1 MSIAA
6 VIATAL
12 VVVATLLIVATV
24 IALWRA
30 PDAVTRANLM
40 GPTTGVAAPLLII
53 AKVVYDAAD
62 GITPAVLAILG
73 LLIVASVSGFY
84 MGRSLQETA
93 RERAEAAEAAEA

>member
-30 PDAVTRANLM
+30 PAQTSW
-40 GPTTGVAAPLLII
+40 AP
-53 AKVVYDAAD
+53 
-62 GITPAVLAILG
+62 PR
-73 LLIVASVSGFY
+73 VSPLPCSSS
-84 MGRSLQETA
+84 RK
-93 RERAEAAEAAEA
+93 